1 MIVSPTARS
10 GPHDADLDAA
20 VSGVGLDPAFQPITA
35 LADGSVVGF
44 EALTRWPALGDPD
57 PEAVF
62 AHAAATGRLGGLEK
76 MCIDAAIDNALR
88 RGLPRGT
95 LLEIGRAHV

>member
-1 MIVSPTARS
+1 MFAIEAHAGRVGSGRRHAYRRKGMIVSPTARS

-44 EALTRWPALGDPD
+44 EALTRW
-57 PEAVF
+57 
-62 AHAAATGRLGGLEK
+62 R
-76 MCIDAAIDNALR
+76 ALR
-88 RGLPRGT
+88 SEERRVGK
-95 LLEIGRAHV
+95 ECGRTCRCRWTQEP